1 MAAKQLQFDENAR
14 HTLLRGIEKLA
25 RAVKAT
31 LGPSGRN
38 VILDKKFGSPT
49 ITKDGVTVA
58 KRSSSRIRMKIWARS
73 SYAKSLRKRPTW
85 RVTARQQQRSSR
97 NPFTAKVC
105 AMSPPVRT
113 RLRCSAAS

>member
-25 RAVKAT
+25 NAVKAT

-58 KRSSSRIRMKIWARS
+58 KEIELEDPYENMGAQLVREVASKPPTSPATAPPPRRFSRS
-73 SYAKSLRKRPTW
+73 
-85 RVTARQQQRSSR
+85 
-97 NPFTAKVC
+97 PFTAKVC
-105 AMSPPVRT
+105 ATSPPART
-113 RLRCSAAS
+113 RLRSSAAS